1 MPWSNQNGDGNGGW
15 QGGGNGGNGGG
26 RGPWGQ
32 PPSGGGGGG
41 GQQPPDLEELIRKGQ
56 ERLRD
61 FIPGGGGGGGSVG
74 SGAGGKGVWL
84 VLALVVLG
92 LLAYSSVY
100 RVNTDEE
107 GVVLRFGKYVYS
119 QPPGLHFKLPYPI
132 ETVLTPQVTVV
143 NTVDVGGNASAQFA
157 NRGARTSPALGKE
170 GLMLT
175 GDENIVDINFS
186 VLWRIGDAAEFLF
199 NVEDPRQ
206 TVKAVAE
213 SVMREVVGQATFQ
226 VLQTSGRL
234 QAQITVQKRMQEI
247 LDGYGAGITVTEV
260 KLQKVDPPA
269 AVIEAFRDVQAA
281 RADQERFRNEAEA
294 YANTVV
300 PKARGDAEKLIQSAS
315 AYREQTV
322 AQAQGESQ
330 RFLSIYNEY
339 KDAKDVTRERMFLE
353 TMERVLGGMNKVL
366 MGEGGGG
373 VVPYLPLNQLSPGAG
388 ARTEE
393 SR

>member
-1 MPWSNQNGDGNGGW
+1 MPWSNQNNDGNGGW
-15 QGGGNGGNGGG
+15 QGGGNGGG

-32 PPSGGGGGG
+32 PPSGGGGGGG

-61 FIPGGGGGGGSVG
+61 FIPGGGGGGSATGTGGGGS
-74 SGAGGKGVWL
+74 AGIWL

-107 GVVLRFGKYVYS
+107 GVVLRFGKYAYS

-143 NTVDVGGNASAQFA
+143 NTVDVGGNASSQFA
-157 NRGARTSPALGKE
+157 NRGNRTSAALDRE

-186 VLWRIGDAAEFLF
+186 VLWRIGDAANYLF
-199 NVEDPRQ
+199 NVEDPQR

-213 SVMREVVGQATFQ
+213 SVMREVVGQSTFQ

-234 QAQITVQKRMQEI
+234 QAQVTVQERMQEI
-247 LDGYGAGITVTEV
+247 MDSYGAGIIVTEV
-260 KLQKVDPPA
+260 KLQKVDPPS
-269 AVIEAFRDVQAA
+269 AVIDAFRDVQAA
-281 RADQERFRNEAEA
+281 RADQERLRNEAEA

-300 PKARGDAEKLIQSAS
+300 PKARGEAEQLIQAAS

-330 RFLSIYNEY
+330 RFLSSYNEY

-353 TMERVLGGMNKVL
+353 TMERVLGDMNKVL
-366 MGEGGGG
+366 MDQGAGGA
-373 VVPYLPLNQLSPGAG
+373 VPYLPLNQLSPGAG
-388 ARTEE
+388 ARSEE
-393 SR
+393 NR

>member
-15 QGGGNGGNGGG
+15 QGGGNGGG

-61 FIPGGGGGGGSVG
+61 FIPGGGGGGGSTG
-74 SGAGGKGVWL
+74 TGAGGSAGVWL

-107 GVVLRFGKYVYS
+107 GVVLRFGKYAYS

-157 NRGARTSPALGKE
+157 NRAARTSPALGKE

-186 VLWRIGDAAEFLF
+186 VLWRIGDAAEYLF
-199 NVEDPRQ
+199 NVEDPQR

-213 SVMREVVGQATFQ
+213 SVMREVVGQSTFQ

-234 QAQITVQKRMQEI
+234 QAQVTVQERMQEI
-247 LDGYGAGITVTEV
+247 LDGYGAGVIVTEV

-269 AVIEAFRDVQAA
+269 AVIDAFRDVQAA
-281 RADQERFRNEAEA
+281 RADQERLRNEAEA

-300 PKARGDAEKLIQSAS
+300 PKARGDAEKLIQEAS

-366 MGEGGGG
+366 MGQGAGGA
-373 VVPYLPLNQLSPGAG
+373 VPYLPLNQLSPGSG
-388 ARTEE
+388 ARNEE
-393 SR
+393 NR